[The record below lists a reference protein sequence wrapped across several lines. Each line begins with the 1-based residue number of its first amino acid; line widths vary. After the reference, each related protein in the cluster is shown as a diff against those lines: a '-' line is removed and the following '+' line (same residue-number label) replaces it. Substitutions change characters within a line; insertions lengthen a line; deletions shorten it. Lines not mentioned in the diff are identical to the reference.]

1 MSPAEDAVQEK
12 ISVLKSF
19 IDEHYYVCTKEIL
32 SGLGEMYVCDERF
45 LKQIDRAGGD
55 GTAAFVRQAISIY
68 CAKSNTP
75 QQAAATG
82 RHACRLTDLRGD
94 FAAV

>member
-12 ISVLKSF
+12 ISVLMSF

-32 SGLGEMYVCDERF
+32 YGLGEMYVCDERF

-75 QQAAATG
+75 
-82 RHACRLTDLRGD
+82 
-94 FAAV
+94 